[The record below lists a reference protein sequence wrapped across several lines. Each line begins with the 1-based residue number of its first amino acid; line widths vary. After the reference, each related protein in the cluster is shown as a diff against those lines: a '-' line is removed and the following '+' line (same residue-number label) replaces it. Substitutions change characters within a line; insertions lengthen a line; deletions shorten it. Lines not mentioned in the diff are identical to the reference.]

1 MENTNIEEKKSNKV
15 IFGLKIAGNVIFYAI
30 IILLLIFSIMN
41 IKAGSSNGGFP
52 NIFGKGFL
60 AVKTNSME
68 RDTGSGSGVP
78 SYYDDYSIGEI
89 KKNDLVYEKVLNSK
103 SINNLKVGD
112 VITFFDPSIKALN
125 THRIIIIDKDDSGVV
140 KSITCQGDYSVSL
153 YGLYDP
159 SNHDKS
165 ENNSY
170 LFSSDNVQIINDLSN
185 VKGIVTGVKSGA
197 GKVILN
203 IQQNWLWYFVLPVL
217 VFLLIEIFMVVK
229 NIMDL
234 KGAKQ
239 KAELASNKEVMMAD
253 LEAQKEEMRKQILAE
268 LKAQQAA
275 LDEDKKEQKVE
286 DVSDDEEAELESPA
300 VSVVEVEKPESK
312 DDVLNNEMVE
322 ESAVLEEVE
331 PVENKEPE
339 VETPKKVSKS
349 STTKKTTTSKK
360 SSSSTKNGT
369 TKKTTTTKKSS
380 SSTKSGTTKKST
392 TTKKSSDTN
401 KAKSTDSSVENK
413 EE

>member
-1 MENTNIEEKKSNKV
+1 MENTNLEEKKSNKV
-15 IFGLKIAGNVIFYAI
+15 IFGLKIVGNVIFYAV

-60 AVKTNSME
+60 AVKTESME

-125 THRIIIIDKDDSGVV
+125 THRIIRIEKDENNVV
-140 KSITCQGDYSVSL
+140 NRITCQGDYSVSL
-153 YGLYDP
+153 FGVYDP
-159 SNHDKS
+159 VNGTPSTNQSLIDRG
-165 ENNSY
+165 
-170 LFSSDNVQIINDLSN
+170 DIQIISDMSN

-217 VFLLIEIFMVVK
+217 VFLLIEIFMVIK

-286 DVSDDEEAELESPA
+286 DVSDEEVELESPA
-300 VSVVEVEKPESK
+300 VSVVEVEKPSESK
-312 DDVLNNEMVE
+312 DDILNNEMIE

-331 PVENKEPE
+331 PVVENKEPK
-339 VETPKKVSKS
+339 VETPKKSTAKS
-349 STTKKTTTSKK
+349 TTTKKTTTS
-360 SSSSTKNGT
+360 
-369 TKKTTTTKKSS
+369 KKSS

-392 TTKKSSDTN
+392 TTKKSSTGTK

>member
-1 MENTNIEEKKSNKV
+1 MENTNLEEKKSNKV
-15 IFGLKIAGNVIFYAI
+15 IFGLKIAGNVIFYAVI
-30 IILLLIFSIMN
+30 VLLLIFSIMN

-60 AVKTNSME
+60 AVKSESME

-125 THRIIIIDKDDSGVV
+125 THRIVRIEKDENNVV
-140 KSITCQGDYSVSL
+140 NRITCQGDYSVSL
-153 YGLYDP
+153 FGVYDP
-159 SNHDKS
+159 VNGTPSTNQSLIDRG
-165 ENNSY
+165 
-170 LFSSDNVQIINDLSN
+170 DIQIISDMSN

-217 VFLLIEIFMVVK
+217 VFLLIEIFMVIK

-275 LDEDKKEQKVE
+275 LDDDKKEDKVD
-286 DVSDDEEAELESPA
+286 DVSDSDDEEARLESPA
-300 VSVVEVEKPESK
+300 VSIVEVEKPSESK
-312 DDVLNNEMVE
+312 DDILNNEMVE

-331 PVENKEPE
+331 PVVENKEPKE
-339 VETPKKVSKS
+339 ETPKKSTAKS
-349 STTKKTTTSKK
+349 STTKKTTTS
-360 SSSSTKNGT
+360 
-369 TKKTTTTKKSS
+369 KKSS

-392 TTKKSSDTN
+392 TTKKSSTGTK

>member
-15 IFGLKIAGNVIFYAI
+15 IFGLKIAGNVIFYAV

-41 IKAGSSNGGFP
+41 INAGSSNGGFP

-60 AVKTNSME
+60 AVKTESME

-125 THRIIIIDKDDSGVV
+125 THRIVYILEEDGKRVCIYA
-140 KSITCQGDYSVSL
+140 QGDKSVSL
-153 YGLYDP
+153 YGKFDLDNVDQKKNQNLI
-159 SNHDKS
+159 SS
-165 ENNSY
+165 GEVQEIT
-170 LFSSDNVQIINDLSN
+170 SDNFSN
-185 VKGIVTGVKSGA
+185 IKGIVTGVKSGA

-275 LDEDKKEQKVE
+275 LDDGKKEQKVE

-300 VSVVEVEKPESK
+300 VSVVEVEKPESN
-312 DDVLNNEMVE
+312 DDVLNNEMIE

-339 VETPKKVSKS
+339 VETPKKVS
-349 STTKKTTTSKK
+349 TTKKTTTTKK

-392 TTKKSSDTN
+392 TTKKSSGTN
-401 KAKSTDSSVENK
+401 KAKATDSSVENK

>member
-1 MENTNIEEKKSNKV
+1 MENTNLEEKKSNKV
-15 IFGLKIAGNVIFYAI
+15 IFGLKIVGNVIFYAV

-60 AVKTNSME
+60 AVKTESME

-125 THRIIIIDKDDSGVV
+125 THRIIRIEKDENNVV
-140 KSITCQGDYSVSL
+140 NRITCQGDYSVSL
-153 YGLYDP
+153 FGVYDP
-159 SNHDKS
+159 VNGTPSTNQSLIDRG
-165 ENNSY
+165 
-170 LFSSDNVQIINDLSN
+170 DIQIISDMSN

-217 VFLLIEIFMVVK
+217 VFLLIEIFMVIK

-275 LDEDKKEQKVE
+275 LDEDKKEEKVD
-286 DVSDDEEAELESPA
+286 DVSDSDDEEARLESPA
-300 VSVVEVEKPESK
+300 VSVVEVEKSSESK
-312 DDVLNNEMVE
+312 DDILNNEMIE

-331 PVENKEPE
+331 PVVENKEPK
-339 VETPKKVSKS
+339 VETPKKSTAKS
-349 STTKKTTTSKK
+349 TTTKKTTTS
-360 SSSSTKNGT
+360 
-369 TKKTTTTKKSS
+369 KKSS

-392 TTKKSSDTN
+392 TTKKSSTGTK

>member
-15 IFGLKIAGNVIFYAI
+15 IFGLKIAGNVIFYAV

-125 THRIIIIDKDDSGVV
+125 THRIIRIEKDENNVV
-140 KSITCQGDYSVSL
+140 NRITCQGDYSVSL
-153 YGLYDP
+153 FGVYDP
-159 SNHDKS
+159 VNGTPSTNQSLIDRG
-165 ENNSY
+165 
-170 LFSSDNVQIINDLSN
+170 DIQIISDISN

-217 VFLLIEIFMVVK
+217 VFLLIEIFMVAK

-275 LDEDKKEQKVE
+275 LDENKKEKKVD
-286 DVSDDEEAELESPA
+286 DVSDSDDEEAKLESPA

-312 DDVLNNEMVE
+312 DDILNNEMVE

-339 VETPKKVSKS
+339 VETPKKVS
-349 STTKKTTTSKK
+349 
-360 SSSSTKNGT
+360 T
-369 TKKTTTTKKSS
+369 TKKTTTTKKNS

-392 TTKKSSDTN
+392 TTKKSSGTN
-401 KAKSTDSSVENK
+401 KAKATDSSVENK

>member
-1 MENTNIEEKKSNKV
+1 MENTNLEEKKSNKV
-15 IFGLKIAGNVIFYAI
+15 IFGLKIAGNVIFYAV

-60 AVKTNSME
+60 AVKTESME
-68 RDTGSGSGVP
+68 RENEMPTE
-78 SYYDDYSIGEI
+78 YNDYSIGEI

-125 THRIIIIDKDDSGVV
+125 THRIIIIDKTDGVV
-140 KSITCQGDYSVSL
+140 TRIVCQGDYSVSVIAK
-153 YGLYDP
+153 YDP
-159 SNHDKS
+159 TDASKAAVNQTLIDRG
-165 ENNSY
+165 
-170 LFSSDNVQIINDLSN
+170 DIQIISDMSN

-197 GKVILN
+197 GKVIIN

-217 VFLLIEIFMVVK
+217 VFLLIEIFMVIK

-275 LDEDKKEQKVE
+275 LDEDKKEEKVD
-286 DVSDDEEAELESPA
+286 DVSDSDDEEARLESPA
-300 VSVVEVEKPESK
+300 VSVVEVEKSSESK
-312 DDVLNNEMVE
+312 DDILNNEMIE

-331 PVENKEPE
+331 PVVENKEPK
-339 VETPKKVSKS
+339 VETPKKST
-349 STTKKTTTSKK
+349 TTKKTTTS
-360 SSSSTKNGT
+360 
-369 TKKTTTTKKSS
+369 KKSS

-392 TTKKSSDTN
+392 TTKKSSTGTK
-401 KAKSTDSSVENK
+401 KAKSTDSSVGNK

>member
-15 IFGLKIAGNVIFYAI
+15 IFGLKIAGNVIFYAV

-60 AVKTNSME
+60 AVKTESME
-68 RDTGSGSGVP
+68 RENEMPTE
-78 SYYDDYSIGEI
+78 YNDYSIGEI

-125 THRIIIIDKDDSGVV
+125 THRIIIIDKTDGVV
-140 KSITCQGDYSVSL
+140 TRIVCQGDYSVSVIAK
-153 YGLYDP
+153 YDP
-159 SNHDKS
+159 TDASKAAVNQTLIDRG
-165 ENNSY
+165 
-170 LFSSDNVQIINDLSN
+170 DIQIISDMSN
-185 VKGIVTGVKSGA
+185 VKGIVTGVKSSA

-286 DVSDDEEAELESPA
+286 DVSDEEVELESPA

-312 DDVLNNEMVE
+312 DDILNNEMVE

-339 VETPKKVSKS
+339 VEIPKKVS
-349 STTKKTTTSKK
+349 
-360 SSSSTKNGT
+360 T

-392 TTKKSSDTN
+392 TTKKSSGTN
-401 KAKSTDSSVENK
+401 KAKATDSSVENK

>member
-1 MENTNIEEKKSNKV
+1 MENTNLEEKKSNKV
-15 IFGLKIAGNVIFYAI
+15 IFGLKIAGNVIFYAV

-60 AVKTNSME
+60 AVKTESME

-125 THRIIIIDKDDSGVV
+125 THRIVIIDKTDGVV
-140 KSITCQGDYSVSL
+140 TRIVCQGDYSVSL
-153 YGLYDP
+153 FGVYDP
-159 SNHDKS
+159 VNGTPSTNQSLIDRG
-165 ENNSY
+165 
-170 LFSSDNVQIINDLSN
+170 DIQIISDMSN

-217 VFLLIEIFMVVK
+217 VFLLIEIFMVIK

-275 LDEDKKEQKVE
+275 LDDDKKEEKVD
-286 DVSDDEEAELESPA
+286 DVSDSDDEEARLESPA
-300 VSVVEVEKPESK
+300 VSVVEVEKPSESK
-312 DDVLNNEMVE
+312 DDILNNEMIE

-331 PVENKEPE
+331 PVVENKEPK
-339 VETPKKVSKS
+339 VETPKK
-349 STTKKTTTSKK
+349 STTKSTTAKKTTTSKK
-360 SSSSTKNGT
+360 SSSSTK
-369 TKKTTTTKKSS
+369 
-380 SSTKSGTTKKST
+380 SGTPKKST
-392 TTKKSSDTN
+392 TTKKSSTGTK

>member
-15 IFGLKIAGNVIFYAI
+15 IFGLKIAGNVIFYAV

-125 THRIIIIDKDDSGVV
+125 THRIVRIEKDENNVV
-140 KSITCQGDYSVSL
+140 NRITCQGDYSVSL
-153 YGLYDP
+153 FGVYDP
-159 SNHDKS
+159 VNGTPSTNQTLIDRG
-165 ENNSY
+165 
-170 LFSSDNVQIINDLSN
+170 DIQIISDMSN
-185 VKGIVTGVKSGA
+185 VKGVVTGVKSGA

-275 LDEDKKEQKVE
+275 LDEDKKKDKVE

-300 VSVVEVEKPESK
+300 VSVVVVEKPESN
-312 DDVLNNEMVE
+312 DDVLNNEMIE

-339 VETPKKVSKS
+339 VETPKKA
-349 STTKKTTTSKK
+349 STTKKTTTTKK

-392 TTKKSSDTN
+392 TTKKSSTGTK

>member
-15 IFGLKIAGNVIFYAI
+15 IFGLKIAGNVIFYAV

-125 THRIIIIDKDDSGVV
+125 THRIVRIEKDENNVV
-140 KSITCQGDYSVSL
+140 NRITCQGDYSVSL
-153 YGLYDP
+153 FGVYDP
-159 SNHDKS
+159 VNGTPSTNQTLIDRG
-165 ENNSY
+165 
-170 LFSSDNVQIINDLSN
+170 DIQIISDMSN
-185 VKGIVTGVKSGA
+185 VKGVVTGVKSGA

-275 LDEDKKEQKVE
+275 LDEDKKKDKVE

-300 VSVVEVEKPESK
+300 VSVVEVEKPESN
-312 DDVLNNEMVE
+312 DDVLNNEMIE

-339 VETPKKVSKS
+339 VETPKKA
-349 STTKKTTTSKK
+349 STTKKTTTTKK

-392 TTKKSSDTN
+392 TTKKSSTGTK

>member
-1 MENTNIEEKKSNKV
+1 MDNTNIEEKKSTKV
-15 IFGLKIAGNVIFYAI
+15 IFGLKIAGNVIFYAV

-60 AVKTNSME
+60 AVKTESME
-68 RDTGSGSGVP
+68 RENEMPTE
-78 SYYDDYSIGEI
+78 YNDYSIGEI

-125 THRIIIIDKDDSGVV
+125 THRIIIIDKTDGVV
-140 KSITCQGDYSVSL
+140 TRIVCQGDYSVSVIAK
-153 YGLYDP
+153 YDP
-159 SNHDKS
+159 TDASKAAVNQTLIDRG
-165 ENNSY
+165 
-170 LFSSDNVQIINDLSN
+170 DIQIISDMSN

-286 DVSDDEEAELESPA
+286 DVSDSDDEEAKLESPA

-331 PVENKEPE
+331 PVVENKEPK
-339 VETPKKVSKS
+339 VETPKKVS
-349 STTKKTTTSKK
+349 TTKKTTTTKK
-360 SSSSTKNGT
+360 SSSSTKSGT

-392 TTKKSSDTN
+392 TTKKSSGTN
-401 KAKSTDSSVENK
+401 KAKATDSSVENK

>member
-1 MENTNIEEKKSNKV
+1 MENTNLEEKKSNKV
-15 IFGLKIAGNVIFYAI
+15 IFGLKIVGNVIFYAV

-60 AVKTNSME
+60 AVKTESME

-125 THRIIIIDKDDSGVV
+125 THRIIRIEKDENNVV
-140 KSITCQGDYSVSL
+140 NRITCQGDYSVSL
-153 YGLYDP
+153 FGVYDP
-159 SNHDKS
+159 VNGTPSTNQSLIDRG
-165 ENNSY
+165 
-170 LFSSDNVQIINDLSN
+170 DIQIISDMSN

-275 LDEDKKEQKVE
+275 LDEDKKEEKVD
-286 DVSDDEEAELESPA
+286 DVSDSDDEEARLESPA
-300 VSVVEVEKPESK
+300 VSVVEVEKPSESK
-312 DDVLNNEMVE
+312 DDILNNEMIE

-331 PVENKEPE
+331 PVVENKEPK
-339 VETPKKVSKS
+339 VETPKKSTAKS
-349 STTKKTTTSKK
+349 TTTKKTTTS
-360 SSSSTKNGT
+360 
-369 TKKTTTTKKSS
+369 KKSS

-392 TTKKSSDTN
+392 TTKKSSTGTK

>member
-15 IFGLKIAGNVIFYAI
+15 IFGLKIAGNVIFYAV

-60 AVKTNSME
+60 AVKTESME

-125 THRIIIIDKDDSGVV
+125 THRIVIIDKTDGVV
-140 KSITCQGDYSVSL
+140 SRIVCQGDYSVSL
-153 YGLYDP
+153 FGVYDP
-159 SNHDKS
+159 VNGTPSTNQSLIDRG
-165 ENNSY
+165 
-170 LFSSDNVQIINDLSN
+170 DIQIISDMSN

-275 LDEDKKEQKVE
+275 LDENKKEQKVE

-300 VSVVEVEKPESK
+300 VSVVEVEKPESN
-312 DDVLNNEMVE
+312 DDILNNEMVE

-339 VETPKKVSKS
+339 VETPKKVS
-349 STTKKTTTSKK
+349 TTKKTTTTKK
-360 SSSSTKNGT
+360 NSSSTKNGT

-392 TTKKSSDTN
+392 TTKKSSGTN
-401 KAKSTDSSVENK
+401 KAKATDSSVENK

>member
-1 MENTNIEEKKSNKV
+1 MENTNLEEKKSNKV
-15 IFGLKIAGNVIFYAI
+15 IFGLKIVGNVIFYAV

-60 AVKTNSME
+60 AVKTESME

-125 THRIIIIDKDDSGVV
+125 THRIIRIEKDENNVV
-140 KSITCQGDYSVSL
+140 NRITCQGDYSVSL
-153 YGLYDP
+153 FGVYDP
-159 SNHDKS
+159 VNGTPSTNQSLIDRG
-165 ENNSY
+165 
-170 LFSSDNVQIINDLSN
+170 DIQIISDMSN

-217 VFLLIEIFMVVK
+217 VFLLIEIFMVIK

-275 LDEDKKEQKVE
+275 LDEDKKEEKVD
-286 DVSDDEEAELESPA
+286 DVSDSDDEEARLESPA
-300 VSVVEVEKPESK
+300 VSVVEVEKPSESK
-312 DDVLNNEMVE
+312 DDILNNEMIE

-331 PVENKEPE
+331 PVVENKEPK
-339 VETPKKVSKS
+339 VETPKKSTAKS
-349 STTKKTTTSKK
+349 TTTKKTTTS
-360 SSSSTKNGT
+360 
-369 TKKTTTTKKSS
+369 KKSS

-392 TTKKSSDTN
+392 TTKKSSTGTK

>member
-1 MENTNIEEKKSNKV
+1 MENTNLEEKKSNKV
-15 IFGLKIAGNVIFYAI
+15 IFGLKIAGNVIFYAV

-60 AVKTNSME
+60 AVKTESME

-89 KKNDLVYEKVLNSK
+89 KKNDLVYERVLNSK

-125 THRIIIIDKDDSGVV
+125 THRIVIIDKTDGVV
-140 KSITCQGDYSVSL
+140 TRIVCQGDYSVSL
-153 YGLYDP
+153 FGVYDP
-159 SNHDKS
+159 VNGTPSTNQTLIDRG
-165 ENNSY
+165 
-170 LFSSDNVQIINDLSN
+170 DIQIISDMSN

-217 VFLLIEIFMVVK
+217 VFLLIEIFMVIK

-275 LDEDKKEQKVE
+275 LDEDKKEEKQVE
-286 DVSDDEEAELESPA
+286 DSSDDEEARLESPA
-300 VSVVEVEKPESK
+300 VSVVEVENPSETK
-312 DDVLNNEMVE
+312 DDILNNEMVE

-331 PVENKEPE
+331 PVVENKEPK
-339 VETPKKVSKS
+339 VETPKKST
-349 STTKKTTTSKK
+349 TTKKTTTS
-360 SSSSTKNGT
+360 
-369 TKKTTTTKKSS
+369 KKSS

-392 TTKKSSDTN
+392 TTKKSSTGTK